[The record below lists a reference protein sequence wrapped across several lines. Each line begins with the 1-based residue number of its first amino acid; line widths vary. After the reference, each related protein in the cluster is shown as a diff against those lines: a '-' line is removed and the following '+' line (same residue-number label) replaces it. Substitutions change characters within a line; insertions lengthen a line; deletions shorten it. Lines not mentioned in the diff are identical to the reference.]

1 MLYERR
7 ILSYFLIVFIRYK
20 WFYFVMCI
28 FRKPLY
34 YKIGLN
40 AEKVLCLPVH
50 VGLKDDEIN
59 QIGMVL
65 AEYRRK

>member
-1 MLYERR
+1 M
-7 ILSYFLIVFIRYK
+7 VF
-20 WFYFVMCI
+20 FCNVI

-34 YKIGLN
+34 YKIGMN

-50 VGLKDDEIN
+50 VGLNDDEIN

>member
-1 MLYERR
+1 MVL
-7 ILSYFLIVFIRYK
+7 FCNV
-20 WFYFVMCI
+20 I

-34 YKIGLN
+34 YKIGMN

-59 QIGMVL
+59 QIDMVL

>member
-1 MLYERR
+1 MVL
-7 ILSYFLIVFIRYK
+7 FCNV
-20 WFYFVMCI
+20 I

-34 YKIGLN
+34 YKIGMN
-40 AEKVLCLPVH
+40 AEKMLCLPMY

-65 AEYRRK
+65 AKYRRK

>member
-1 MLYERR
+1 MVL
-7 ILSYFLIVFIRYK
+7 FCNV
-20 WFYFVMCI
+20 I

-34 YKIGLN
+34 YKIGMN
-40 AEKVLCLPVH
+40 AEKMLCLPMY

-59 QIGMVL
+59 QIGMFL

>member
-1 MLYERR
+1 MVL
-7 ILSYFLIVFIRYK
+7 FCNV
-20 WFYFVMCI
+20 I

-34 YKIGLN
+34 YKIGMN

-59 QIGMVL
+59 QRLKQFLADEINQIGMVL

>member
-1 MLYERR
+1 MVL
-7 ILSYFLIVFIRYK
+7 
-20 WFYFVMCI
+20 FYSVI

-34 YKIGLN
+34 YKIGMN

>member
-1 MLYERR
+1 MGL
-7 ILSYFLIVFIRYK
+7 FCNV
-20 WFYFVMCI
+20 I

-34 YKIGLN
+34 YKIGMN

-65 AEYRRK
+65 VKYRRK

>member
-1 MLYERR
+1 MVL
-7 ILSYFLIVFIRYK
+7 FCNV
-20 WFYFVMCI
+20 I

-34 YKIGLN
+34 YKIGMN
-40 AEKVLCLPVH
+40 AEKVLCQPVH

-65 AEYRRK
+65 AKYRRK

>member
-1 MLYERR
+1 MVLFC
-7 ILSYFLIVFIRYK
+7 SV
-20 WFYFVMCI
+20 I

-34 YKIGLN
+34 YKIGMN

-65 AEYRRK
+65 AKYRR

>member
-1 MLYERR
+1 MVLFC
-7 ILSYFLIVFIRYK
+7 SV
-20 WFYFVMCI
+20 I

-34 YKIGLN
+34 YKIGMN
-40 AEKVLCLPVH
+40 AEKMLCLPMY